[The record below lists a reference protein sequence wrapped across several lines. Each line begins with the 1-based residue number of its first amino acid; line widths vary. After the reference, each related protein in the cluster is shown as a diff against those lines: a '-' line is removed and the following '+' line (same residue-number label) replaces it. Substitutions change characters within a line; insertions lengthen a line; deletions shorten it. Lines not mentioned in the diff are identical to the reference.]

1 MFELVSSIT
10 MVQYVMFI
18 GEIYYIKITNF
29 TLSYGTHLCNMCH
42 NLMSKHNY
50 NFIIYATMKSPQSLS
65 SFTHVQHVV
74 VYNNIFIIQRFTNL
88 LISSHT
94 HKHDELGT
102 LKRSELS
109 NLKPLG
115 AINQELVLTSV
126 ATFFTC

>member
-1 MFELVSSIT
+1 
-10 MVQYVMFI
+10 
-18 GEIYYIKITNF
+18 
-29 TLSYGTHLCNMCH
+29 
-42 NLMSKHNY
+42 
-50 NFIIYATMKSPQSLS
+50 MKSPQSLS